1 MPRALIVGGSMAGL
15 CAGLFLK
22 QRGWSV
28 DIYERSSEQL
38 TSRGAGIVS
47 HPELLALLSEAG
59 ARTDTEFG
67 IPIADRRVVGRDGE
81 IIARFHYPQIATSWT
96 RLLHMLGDVF
106 PPEHYHLGKG
116 VIAISGDEEQVHI
129 EFADGASA
137 SGDLLVGADGIRSTV
152 RSFVL
157 QEAEPLYAGYVG
169 WRALVRERDIPA
181 DLHGQLFST
190 MMFCLPPGEQIICY
204 PVAGPGDD
212 LRPGHRSLNLIWY
225 VPADERSELD
235 ALLTDAHGTTHSGS
249 IPPPLIRPDVVAA
262 MRAHA
267 ESVLAPQFRALL
279 PLAPQPFLQPIYDFE
294 SEHMV
299 RGRVALIGDAAFV
312 ARPHV
317 GAGVYKA
324 AGDAHALASAV
335 GDGSDIDAGLGRFE
349 AERIAIGRRIVRFGR
364 YLGHCLR
371 DDFESE
377 AERQAA
383 AHHRSPLG
391 IIEETARLA
400 FLSRT
405 GASPGRADLPGSA
418 AR

>member
-1 MPRALIVGGSMAGL
+1 MSMPRRALIVGGSMAGL

-28 DIYERSSEQL
+28 DIYERSSEEL
-38 TSRGAGIVS
+38 MSRGAGIVS

-67 IPIADRRVVGRDGE
+67 IPIADRRVVDRDGE
-81 IIARFHYPQIATSWT
+81 VIARFHYPQIATSWT
-96 RLLHMLGDVF
+96 RLLHMLGDIF

-116 VIAISGDEEQVHI
+116 VVAISGGEERVHI
-129 EFADGASA
+129 EFADGTSA
-137 SGDLLVGADGIRSTV
+137 VGDLLVGADGIRSIV

-157 QEAEPLYAGYVG
+157 REAEPLYAGYVG

-181 DLHGQLFST
+181 KLHAQVFST

-212 LRPGHRSLNLIWY
+212 LRPGYRSLNLIWY
-225 VPADERSELD
+225 VPADERRELD
-235 ALLTDAHGTTHSGS
+235 PLLTDVHGTTHSGS
-249 IPPPLIRPDVVAA
+249 IPPPLIRPEVVAA

-267 ESVLAPQFRALL
+267 EDVVAPQFRTLL
-279 PLAPQPFLQPIYDFE
+279 PLAPRPFLQPIYDFD
-294 SEHMV
+294 SEHMI
-299 RGRVALIGDAAFV
+299 RGRIALIGDAAFV

-324 AGDAHALASAV
+324 AGDAYALASTL
-335 GDGSDIDAGLGRFE
+335 GDGSDIAAGLGRFE
-349 AERIAIGRRIVRFGR
+349 AERIAVGRRIVRFGR
-364 YLGHCLR
+364 YLGHCIR

-377 AERQAA
+377 PKRQAA

-405 GASPGRADLPGSA
+405 GA
-418 AR
+418 

>member
-1 MPRALIVGGSMAGL
+1 MPRRALIVGGSMAGL
-15 CAGLFLK
+15 CAGLFLR

-28 DIYERSSEQL
+28 DIYERSPDEL

-47 HPELLALLSEAG
+47 HPELLALLAEAG
-59 ARTDTEFG
+59 ADTDTEFG
-67 IPIADRRVVGRDGE
+67 VPISDRRVVNHDGE

-96 RLLHMLGDVF
+96 RLLHMLGDIF
-106 PPEHYHLGKG
+106 PPERYHLGKN
-116 VIAISGDEEQVHI
+116 VMAVSVDAQHVRI
-129 EFADGASA
+129 EFDDGTSA
-137 SGDLLVGADGIRSTV
+137 SGDILVGADGIRSTI
-152 RSFVL
+152 RGFVL
-157 QEAEPLYAGYVG
+157 ADAEPLYAGYVG
-169 WRALVRERDIPA
+169 WRGLVRERDIPR
-181 DLHGQLFST
+181 DLRPDVFAT

-225 VPADERSELD
+225 VPADERAELP
-235 ALLTDAHGTTHSGS
+235 ALLRDIHGTTHSGS

-267 ESVLAPQFRALL
+267 EDVLAPQFRALL

-294 SEHMV
+294 SGRMV
-299 RGRVALIGDAAFV
+299 RGRIALIGDAAFV

-324 AGDAHALASAV
+324 AGDAHALAMAL
-335 GDGSDIDAGLGRFE
+335 GEGSDVDAGLRRFE
-349 AERIAIGRRIVRFGR
+349 AERLPIGRRIVDFGR

-371 DDFESE
+371 DDFPSE
-377 AERQAA
+377 RERQAA

-400 FLSRT
+400 FLYR
-405 GASPGRADLPGSA
+405 PGE
-418 AR
+418 

>member
-1 MPRALIVGGSMAGL
+1 MAGL
-15 CAGLFLK
+15 CAGLFLRR
-22 QRGWSV
+22 RGWSV
-28 DIYERSSEQL
+28 DIYERSSEEL

-67 IPIADRRVVGRDGE
+67 IPIGNRRVVDRDGR

-106 PPEHYHLGKG
+106 PAEHYHLGKG
-116 VIAISGDEEQVHI
+116 VVAISGDAERVRI
-129 EFADGASA
+129 EFADGGSA
-137 SGDLLVGADGIRSTV
+137 SGDLLVGADGVRSTV

-157 QEAEPLYAGYVG
+157 REAEPVYAGYVG
-169 WRALVRERDIPA
+169 WRGLVHERDVPPDMHA
-181 DLHGQLFST
+181 ELFSSMT
-190 MMFCLPPGEQIICY
+190 FCLPPGEQIISY
-204 PVAGPGDD
+204 PVAGQGDD

-225 VPADERSELD
+225 VPAEERTELP
-235 ALLTDAHGTTHSGS
+235 ALLTDAHGRIHSGS

-267 ESVLAPQFRALL
+267 ERVLAPQFRTLL

-294 SEHMV
+294 SERMAQS
-299 RGRVALIGDAAFV
+299 RVALIGDAAFV

-324 AGDAHALASAV
+324 AGDAHALASAL
-335 GDGSDIDAGLGRFE
+335 GDGSDIDAGVRRFE
-349 AERIAIGRRIVRFGR
+349 AERMAIGRRIVRFGR

-383 AHHRSPLG
+383 THHRSPLG
-391 IIEETARLA
+391 MIEETARLA
-400 FLSRT
+400 FLY
-405 GASPGRADLPGSA
+405 RATP
-418 AR
+418 

>member
-1 MPRALIVGGSMAGL
+1 MAGL
-15 CAGLFLK
+15 CAALFLK

-28 DIYERSSEQL
+28 DVYERSSDEL

-47 HPELLALLSEAG
+47 HPELLALLAEAG
-59 ARTDTEFG
+59 ARTDAEFG
-67 IPIADRRVVGRDGE
+67 IPIADRRVVNRDGE

-96 RLLHMLGDVF
+96 RLLHMLGDIF

-116 VIAISGDEEQVHI
+116 VVAVSGDADRVRI
-129 EFADGASA
+129 DFADGTSA
-137 SGDLLVGADGIRSTV
+137 AGDLLVGADGIRSSV
-152 RSFVL
+152 RNFVSR
-157 QEAEPLYAGYVG
+157 QAEPLYAGYVG
-169 WRALVRERDIPA
+169 WRGLMRERDVPR
-181 DLHGQLFST
+181 DLRSDVFST

-225 VPADERSELD
+225 VPANDRQELN
-235 ALLTDAHGTTHSGS
+235 ALLTDVHGTTHSGS

-267 ESVLAPQFRALL
+267 EDVLAPQFRTLL

-294 SEHMV
+294 SDRMV
-299 RGRVALIGDAAFV
+299 RDRIALIGDAAFV

-324 AGDAHALASAV
+324 AGDAHALAIAL
-335 GDGSDIDAGLGRFE
+335 GEGSDIDVGLRRFE
-349 AERIAIGRRIVRFGR
+349 AERLPIGRRIVEFGR

-371 DDFESE
+371 DDFGTER
-377 AERQAA
+377 ERQAA

-400 FLSRT
+400 FLY
-405 GASPGRADLPGSA
+405 RAGE
-418 AR
+418 

>member
-1 MPRALIVGGSMAGL
+1 MPHALIVGGSMAGL
-15 CAGLFLK
+15 CAGLFLRR
-22 QRGWSV
+22 RGWSV
-28 DIYERSSEQL
+28 DIYERSSEEL

-67 IPIADRRVVGRDGE
+67 IPIGDRRVVDRDGK

-106 PPEHYHLGKG
+106 PAEHYHLGKG
-116 VIAISGDEEQVHI
+116 VVAISGDAERVRI

-152 RSFVL
+152 RSFIL
-157 QEAEPLYAGYVG
+157 REAEPIYAGYVG
-169 WRALVRERDIPA
+169 WRGLVHERDVPPDMHA
-181 DLHGQLFST
+181 ELFSSMT
-190 MMFCLPPGEQIICY
+190 FCLPPGEQIISY
-204 PVAGPGDD
+204 PVAGQGDD

-225 VPADERSELD
+225 VPADERAELPK
-235 ALLTDAHGTTHSGS
+235 LLTDAQGRMHSGS

-267 ESVLAPQFRALL
+267 ENVLAPQFRTLL

-294 SEHMV
+294 SECMAQ
-299 RGRVALIGDAAFV
+299 GRVALIGDAAFV

-324 AGDAHALASAV
+324 AGDAHALARAL
-335 GDGSDIDAGLGRFE
+335 GDGSDIDTGLRRFE
-349 AERIAIGRRIVRFGR
+349 AERTVIGRRIVRFGR

-371 DDFESE
+371 DDFESG
-377 AERQAA
+377 AERQGAT
-383 AHHRSPLG
+383 HHRSPLG
-391 IIEETARLA
+391 MIEETARLA
-400 FLSRT
+400 FLY
-405 GASPGRADLPGSA
+405 RATP
-418 AR
+418 

>member
-1 MPRALIVGGSMAGL
+1 MPHALIVGGSMAGL
-15 CAGLFLK
+15 CAGLFLR

-28 DIYERSSEQL
+28 DIYERSSDEL

-47 HPELLALLSEAG
+47 HPELLELLSDAG
-59 ARTDTEFG
+59 ACTDTEFG
-67 IPIADRRVVGRDGE
+67 IPIEDRRVVDRDGN
-81 IIARFHYPQIATSWT
+81 IVTRFEYPQIATSWT
-96 RLLHMLGDVF
+96 RLLHMLGDIF

-116 VIAISGDEEQVHI
+116 AVAISGDAERVHI
-129 EFADGASA
+129 DFADGTSA
-137 SGDLLVGADGIRSTV
+137 VGDVVVGADGVRSTV

-157 QEAEPLYAGYVG
+157 REAEPIYAGYVG
-169 WRALVRERDIPA
+169 WRGLVHERNVPPDMHA
-181 DLHGQLFST
+181 ELFSSMT
-190 MMFCLPPGEQIICY
+190 FCLPPGEQIICY
-204 PVAGPGDD
+204 PVAGAGDD

-235 ALLTDAHGTTHSGS
+235 ALLTDVHGTTHSGS

-267 ESVLAPQFRALL
+267 EQVLAPQFRALL
-279 PLAPQPFLQPIYDFE
+279 PLASQPFLQPIYDFE
-294 SEHMV
+294 SEHMI
-299 RGRVALIGDAAFV
+299 RARIALIGDAAFV

-324 AGDAHALASAV
+324 AGDAYALASAL
-335 GDGSDIDAGLGRFE
+335 GDGSDIDAGLSRFE

-400 FLSRT
+400 FLYR
-405 GASPGRADLPGSA
+405 PGEQVPTRRPKV
-418 AR
+418 